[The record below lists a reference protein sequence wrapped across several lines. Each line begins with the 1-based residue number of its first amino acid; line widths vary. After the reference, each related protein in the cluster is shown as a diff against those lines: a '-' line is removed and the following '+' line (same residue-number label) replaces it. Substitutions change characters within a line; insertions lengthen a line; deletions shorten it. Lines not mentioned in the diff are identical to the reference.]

1 MKLLERSYSDLRVGD
16 SERSRGRT
24 ITESDVV
31 QWCALTGDW
40 FWIHSDRE
48 RAEAS
53 PFGARIAHGMLVW
66 AYSAGLAVPPD
77 SDTVVANYGAESV
90 RFTKPVLIG
99 DTIHVELEVLAK
111 VDKQPGRGVVDL
123 RWDVFNQ
130 NGEKVCASVAKVLM
144 IDRDAGSD
152 PG

>member
-1 MKLLERSYSDLRVGD
+1 MKLLERDYSTLRVGD
-16 SERSRGRT
+16 AERTRGRT

-40 FWIHSDRE
+40 FWIHSDRV

-111 VDKQPGRGVVDL
+111 NDKAPGRGVVDL
-123 RWDVFNQ
+123 RWDVYNQ
-130 NGEKVCASVAKVLM
+130 SGEKVCASVAKVLM
-144 IDRDAGSD
+144 IDRPAA
-152 PG
+152 

>member
-1 MKLLERSYSDLRVGD
+1 VKLLERNYSDLGIGD
-16 SERSRGRT
+16 RETTRART
-24 ITESDVV
+24 ITEADIV

-40 FWIHSDRE
+40 FWIHSDRV

-77 SDTVVANYGAESV
+77 SPTIVANYGAESV
-90 RFTKPVLIG
+90 RSTKPVLIG
-99 DTIHVELEVLAK
+99 DTIHVELEVMAK
-111 VDKQPGRGVVDL
+111 ADKESGRGVVDL
-123 RWDVFNQ
+123 RWDVYNQ
-130 NGEKVCASVAKVLM
+130 KREIVCASVAKVLM
-144 IDRDAGSD
+144 IDRAASD

>member
-1 MKLLERSYSDLRVGD
+1 VKLLERSYSELRIGD
-16 SERSRGRT
+16 RETTRGRT
-24 ITESDVV
+24 ITETDVV

-40 FWIHSDRE
+40 FWIHSDRV

-53 PFGARIAHGMLVW
+53 PFGERIAHGMLVW

-77 SDTVVANYGAESV
+77 SDTIVANYGAESV

-111 VDKQPGRGVVDL
+111 SDKQPGRGVVDL
-123 RWDVFNQ
+123 QWDVYNQ
-130 NGEKVCASVAKVLM
+130 KNERVCASVAKVLM
-144 IDRDAGSD
+144 SDRSLSN

>member
-1 MKLLERSYSDLRVGD
+1 MKLLERNYSDLGIGD
-16 SERSRGRT
+16 RETTRART
-24 ITESDVV
+24 ITEADIV

-40 FWIHSDRE
+40 FWIHSDRV

-77 SDTVVANYGAESV
+77 SPTIVANYGAESV

-99 DTIHVELEVLAK
+99 DTIHVELEVMAK
-111 VDKQPGRGVVDL
+111 ADKESGRGVVDL
-123 RWDVFNQ
+123 RWDVYNQ
-130 NGEKVCASVAKVLM
+130 KREIVCASVAKVLM
-144 IDRDAGSD
+144 IDRAASD